1 MSQDP
6 TLPSLHPSEMTAA
19 TVDLDRTYSLEEAA
33 MLSDEALQQLADS
46 LSDEQATLFQ
56 QALEQT
62 LQEVYDSPL
71 INEQQRL
78 DGVHLIID
86 KLQADQAIFP
96 GALVETPRGHKVKY
110 FTGPRRQLLPPTPLA
125 GSQAASSGSTA
136 VDKPVRRIP
145 TLTPQH
151 LAMGA
156 AAIGIGLCLI
166 MGVIRSSA
174 DKPPTTAELT
184 ATAVAATQMA
194 LVPPTPT
201 PLALENID
209 RSISAGQDLRNRY
222 PVTLEIRPVEAA
234 ARIFP
239 VQQQTVDIAEWKY
252 DSNPDIATSIL
263 GLLVHPVLGIPY
275 TPSNQT
281 FLDALKPGD
290 AITLNMSTGQ
300 SLNFSVSDSR
310 RVQREDLSIFAQTTP
325 GIAIVL
331 LNDVARTRL
340 VVSGRYAAG
349 QEIAGQTTD
358 DSETVIAKPGQT
370 ITDPTSGAALTIEEP
385 TTSGG
390 LPESPLSA
398 EWRYWL
404 VDVHVTTAHALDT
417 RSIRFSLLDGG
428 GTRYGPTQVEKL
440 TDTPYVDRLLPEN
453 GTLDGTLIFLVPHS
467 LTSAQLLTQATPDSA
482 PIKWMLT
489 IPPEQRL
496 TSYNLDVLISSIE
509 TTQKSGDKPG
519 QLSLRFRLYNA
530 QAEAITVRPS
540 DVFLIYSPT
549 LLDRAFPV
557 GPATAPSDV
566 SLFPLTIKP
575 DEAKDVEINFPW
587 DGEPYVGITIGG
599 YKYAAVLRQNP

>member
-6 TLPSLHPSEMTAA
+6 TLPLLHPSEMTAA
-19 TVDLDRTYSLEEAA
+19 TVDLERAYSLEEAA
-33 MLSDEALQQLADS
+33 MLSDEALQQLTGS

-62 LQEVYDSPL
+62 LQEIYDSPL
-71 INEQQRL
+71 INERQRL
-78 DGVHLIID
+78 DGVYLIID
-86 KLQADQAIFP
+86 KLQADKAIFP
-96 GALVETPRGHKVKY
+96 GALIETAQGPKVKY
-110 FTGPRRQLLPPTPLA
+110 FTAPRPQLLPPTPLA
-125 GSQAASSGSTA
+125 GSQAASSSSSV

-166 MGVIRSSA
+166 IGIIRNSA
-174 DKPPTTAELT
+174 DQPPTTAELT
-184 ATAVAATQMA
+184 ATAASATQMA

-222 PVTLEIRPVEAA
+222 PVTLEIRPAEAA

-263 GLLVHPVLGIPY
+263 GLLIHPVLGIPY

-281 FLDALKPGD
+281 FLEALKAGD

-300 SLNFSVSDSR
+300 SLSFSVSDSQ
-310 RVQREDLSIFAQTTP
+310 RVQREDLSIFSQTTP

-331 LNDVARTRL
+331 LSDVARTRL
-340 VVSGRYAAG
+340 VVSGRYAAS
-349 QEIAGQTTD
+349 QELASQTTD
-358 DSETVIAKPGQT
+358 DTQTILAKPGQT
-370 ITDPTSGAALTIEEP
+370 ISDPSTGAALTIEEP
-385 TTSGG
+385 TPSGG

-404 VDVHVTTAHALDT
+404 VDLHISAAHELDT
-417 RSIRFSLLDGG
+417 RNISFSLLDGS
-428 GTRYGPTQVEKL
+428 GTRYNPTQVDKL
-440 TDTPYVDRLLPEN
+440 ADRPYTDRLLAEN
-453 GTLDGTLIFLVPHS
+453 DTLDGTLIFLVPYG
-467 LTSAQLLTQATPDSA
+467 LASAQLLTQASADST

-489 IPPEQRL
+489 LPHQERL

-519 QLSLRFRLYNA
+519 RLNLLFRLYNA
-530 QAEAITVRPS
+530 QAEPITVRPS
-540 DVFLIYSPT
+540 DVFLIFSPT
-549 LLDRAFPV
+549 LLDRTFPV

-566 SLFPLTIKP
+566 TLFPLRIKP
-575 DEAKDVEINFPW
+575 DEAKDIELIFPW
-587 DGEPYVGITIGG
+587 NGEPYVGITIGG